1 MANPTIR
8 KLILYTGTTGI
19 FTKNHFYT
27 VWDISDATG
36 LPLPT
41 VRSRVRARDTFDEKL
56 LELKP
61 KSKTAYPLFKHK
73 TDRLSAKWLKRRIV

>member
-1 MANPTIR
+1 MADPTTR
-8 KLILYTGTTGI
+8 KLILYIGKTGV
-19 FTKNHFYT
+19 FKKNNFYT

-41 VRSRVRARDTFDEKL
+41 VRSRVRTRDTFDEKL
-56 LELKP
+56 LDLKP